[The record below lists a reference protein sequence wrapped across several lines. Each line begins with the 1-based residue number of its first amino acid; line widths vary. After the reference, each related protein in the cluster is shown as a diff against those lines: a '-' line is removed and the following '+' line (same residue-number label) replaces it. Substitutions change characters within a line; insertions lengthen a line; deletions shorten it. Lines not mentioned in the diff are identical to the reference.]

1 MKSQSK
7 TILLWSPISNHGHL
21 NMYLEVYA
29 SALID
34 LGYNVYFYADLE
46 KSFEE
51 YLASKLPELKS
62 VECIVPSKK
71 LKRWSTKWILM
82 VVYNLSKRFI
92 FLTLSK
98 CTKLLFELNPFEKS
112 NKSFVAFSILSRKL
126 KVLDENNFKPDLV
139 ICLYLDMTYL
149 GNQPR
154 RVLRKLSIPWVGL
167 LFHPPALL
175 FKKEFNKKSWFS
187 DESNRGSIF
196 FTDTH
201 LESYREI
208 ARLNQTFATLPDV
221 TRGNFG
227 AVPGVNPFFGTFV
240 GSRRVIG
247 LIGALD
253 GSKKLLKEF
262 LALARDPRLGA
273 FFFVMVG
280 EIYEST
286 VDVET
291 LNEVRNLS
299 GKVTNNLF
307 VLDEYIKSE
316 MDFEEIFH
324 GIDILFAYYRNF
336 DSSANV
342 LAKAAFYRK
351 PVLVKAN
358 TWMGKLTEQY
368 NLGVTVLDSNHEL
381 LVEAIL
387 SLGNLINE
395 NQTEFGFEKYLE
407 KVSVSNLRVNLDHYL
422 KEVFGKA

>member
-1 MKSQSK
+1 
-7 TILLWSPISNHGHL
+7 
-21 NMYLEVYA
+21 MYLEVYA

-46 KSFEE
+46 RSFEE

-62 VECIVPSKK
+62 VESIVPSKK
-71 LKRWSTKWILM
+71 LRRWSIKWILT
-82 VVYNLSKRFI
+82 VLYNISKRFI

-98 CTKLLFELNPFEKS
+98 SAKLLFKLNPFEKS
-112 NKSFVAFSILSRKL
+112 NKSFVTFSILSRKL
-126 KVLDENNFKPDLV
+126 KVLHENDFKPDLV
-139 ICLYLDMTYL
+139 ICMYLDMTYL
-149 GNQPR
+149 GNHPR
-154 RVLRKLSIPWVGL
+154 KVLRKLAIPWIGL

-175 FKKEFNKKSWFS
+175 FEKEFNKKLWFS
-187 DESNRGSIF
+187 DKSNRGGIF
-196 FTDTH
+196 FTDTY
-201 LESYREI
+201 LESYRES
-208 ARLNQTFATLPDV
+208 ARLNQVFAVLPDV
-221 TRGNFG
+221 TREHFG
-227 AVPGVNPFFGTFV
+227 VVPDINAFFGTFV
-240 GSRRVIG
+240 GSRKIIG

-253 GSKKLLKEF
+253 GSKKLIKEF
-262 LALARDPRLGA
+262 LALSRDPRLGG

-286 VDVET
+286 VDLET
-291 LNEVRNLS
+291 LNEVRSLS
-299 GKVTNNLF
+299 GKVTDNVY

-316 MDFEEIFH
+316 TAFEEIFH

-342 LAKAAFYRK
+342 LAKAAFYGK

-368 NLGVTVLDSNHEL
+368 NLGVTVLDSNHEQ

-407 KVSVSNLRVNLDHYL
+407 KVSVSNLRVNLEHYL